1 LRRASPRPIVSAVRV
16 LVLGGGCLALALA
29 ATSVVSAGTPAAKPF
44 TRLLATAQGRGAVTI
59 SAPTTHL
66 RGRVWLYRTG
76 GAGTAR
82 GKASVSCRSKTT
94 AAGSG
99 GTVTWFAF
107 QIEPNARREVWRY
120 VSDACTI
127 DVTLQ
132 GAGRLTVALRG
143 Y

>member
-1 LRRASPRPIVSAVRV
+1 M
-16 LVLGGGCLALALA
+16 
-29 ATSVVSAGTPAAKPF
+29 SAGVPAAKPF
-44 TRLLATAQGRGAVTI
+44 TRLLATAQGRRAVTI
-59 SAPTTHL
+59 SAPTAHL

-82 GKASVSCRSKTT
+82 GRASVSCQSKKT
-94 AAGSG
+94 ASGSG
-99 GTVTWFAF
+99 GTMTWFTF
-107 QIEPNARREVWRY
+107 RIEPNARREVWRY

-127 DVTLQ
+127 DVSLH